1 MKNVVITGKKNWY
14 NKLLQEMKKNY
25 LLYLMILPGILYII
39 IFRYIPMYGLTI
51 AFKDYKI
58 TSSISNAP
66 WIGLENFVD
75 LFQRNAF
82 QRAFC
87 NNIIISISKLIF
99 GFPAPIILALLI
111 NEVKR
116 SKLKKLVQTAV
127 ILPNFISWI
136 VIYGLMTAIFSPNTG
151 IMSSVASLIGYQGEI
166 VNLLTNK
173 DTFREV
179 ITISYIWQAAGIGT
193 IVYLAA
199 ISGID
204 MEQYEAAALD
214 GAGRWRQMWHITL
227 ANLKPTIIT
236 LLIFRVGGIMNAG
249 FDQIFA
255 ISNDIVISKADIIS
269 TYVYRLGLEQ
279 RKFGIATAAGFLE
292 SVIGLVLVLITNQI
306 ARVIDRDSAIMWGDG

>member
-1 MKNVVITGKKNWY
+1 MKNAVTNKRKNKFY
-14 NKLLQEMKKNY
+14 NLLHGIRRDY
-25 LLYLMILPGILYII
+25 LLYLMILPGIVYVI
-39 IFRYIPMYGLTI
+39 IFKYIPMYGITI

-58 TSSISNAP
+58 TSGISKAN
-66 WIGLENFVD
+66 WVGFDNFID
-75 LFQRNAF
+75 LFHRNAF
-82 QRAFC
+82 QRAFY
-87 NNIIISISKLIF
+87 NNIIISLSKLIF

-111 NEVKR
+111 NEIRR
-116 SKLKKLVQTAV
+116 SKLKKIVQTSV

-151 IMSSVASLIGYQGEI
+151 IMSSMAHFLGYEGTV

-173 DTFREV
+173 DTFRKL

-193 IVYLAA
+193 IVYLAS

-204 MEQYEAAALD
+204 SEQYEAAALD

-255 ISNDIVISKADIIS
+255 ISNDIVIAKADIIS

-279 RKFGIATAAGFLE
+279 RKFSTATAAGLLE
-292 SVIGLVLVLITNQI
+292 SMIGLVLVLVMNKI
-306 ARVIDRDSAIMWGDG
+306 AKTIDKDSAIL

>member
-1 MKNVVITGKKNWY
+1 MKNVIITKKKKKH
-14 NKLLQEMKKNY
+14 NKFLQGIRRDY
-25 LLYLMILPGILYII
+25 LLYLMILPGILYVI
-39 IFRYIPMYGLTI
+39 IFKYIPMYGMTI
-51 AFKDYKI
+51 AFKDYNI
-58 TSSISNAP
+58 TSSISDAV
-66 WIGLENFVD
+66 WVGFDNFID
-75 LFQRNAF
+75 LFRRNAF
-82 QRAFC
+82 QRAFY
-87 NNIIISISKLIF
+87 NNIIISLSKLVF
-99 GFPAPIILALLI
+99 GFPMPIILALLI
-111 NEVKR
+111 NEIKR
-116 SKLKKLVQTAV
+116 TKLKKIVQTSV

-151 IMSSVASLIGYQGEI
+151 VMSSIAHIFGYHGDI

-173 DTFREV
+173 DTFREL

-193 IVYLAA
+193 IVYLAS

-204 MEQYEAAALD
+204 TEQYEAAALD

-279 RKFGIATAAGFLE
+279 RKFSIATAAGFLE
-292 SVIGLVLVLITNQI
+292 SMIGLVLVLVMNKI
-306 ARVIDRDSAIMWGDG
+306 AKTIDKDSAII

>member
-1 MKNVVITGKKNWY
+1 MNNVVVTNKKTWY
-14 NKLLQEMKKNY
+14 RKLWKTVKRNY
-25 LLYLMILPGILYII
+25 LLYLMILPGILYIVV
-39 IFRYIPMYGLTI
+39 FKYIPMYGLTI

-58 TSSISNAP
+58 TSSLLDAA
-66 WIGLENFVD
+66 WIGFDNFTD
-75 LFQRNAF
+75 LFHRNAF
-82 QRAFC
+82 QRAFL
-87 NNIIISISKLIF
+87 NNIIISLSKLFF

-116 SKLKKLVQTAV
+116 NKLKKLVQTAV

-151 IMSSVASLIGYQGEI
+151 VVSSVAAFFGYHGEFI
-166 VNLLTNK
+166 NLLTNK
-173 DTFREV
+173 ETFREV

-193 IVYLAA
+193 IVYLAS

-204 MEQYEAAALD
+204 TEQYEAAALD

-227 ANLKPTIIT
+227 SNLKPTIIT
-236 LLIFRVGGIMNAG
+236 LLIFRVGGIMHAG

-279 RKFGIATAAGFLE
+279 RKFGIASAAGLLE
-292 SVIGLVLVLITNQI
+292 SVIGLILVLIMNKV
-306 ARVIDRDSAIMWGDG
+306 AKMIDRDSAIV

>member
-1 MKNVVITGKKNWY
+1 MNNVVITNKKKWY
-14 NKLLQEMKKNY
+14 TKLLQAVKRNY

-39 IFRYIPMYGLTI
+39 VFRYVPMYGLTI

-58 TSSISNAP
+58 TSSFSNAL
-66 WIGLENFVD
+66 WVGFDNFTD
-75 LFQRNAF
+75 LFHRNAF
-82 QRAFC
+82 QRAFY
-87 NNIIISISKLIF
+87 NNIIISLSKLVF

-116 SKLKKLVQTAV
+116 NKLKKLVQTAV

-151 IMSSVASLIGYQGEI
+151 VMSSIAAFFGYQGEFI
-166 VNLLTNK
+166 NLLTNK
-173 DTFREV
+173 ETFREV

-193 IVYLAA
+193 IVYLAS

-204 MEQYEAAALD
+204 TEQYEAAALD

-227 ANLKPTIIT
+227 SNLKPTIIT

-279 RKFGIATAAGFLE
+279 RKFSIASAAGLLE
-292 SVIGLVLVLITNQI
+292 SVIGLVLVLIMNNI
-306 ARVIDRDSAIMWGDG
+306 AKMIDKDSAIV

>member
-1 MKNVVITGKKNWY
+1 MKNVVIAGKRKWY
-14 NKLLQEMKKNY
+14 DKLLLGVKRNY
-25 LLYLMILPGILYII
+25 LLYLMLLPGILYIV

-58 TSSISNAP
+58 TSTFTNAA
-66 WIGLENFVD
+66 WIGLDNFID
-75 LFQRNAF
+75 LFSRNAF
-82 QRAFC
+82 QRAFA
-87 NNIIISISKLIF
+87 NNLIISFSKLIF
-99 GFPAPIILALLI
+99 GFPTPIILALLI
-111 NEVKR
+111 NEIHR
-116 SKLKKLVQTAV
+116 SKIKKLVQTAV

-151 IMSSVASLIGYQGEI
+151 VMASVAGFFGYHGEV

-173 DTFREV
+173 DSFREV

-193 IVYLAA
+193 IVYLAS

-204 MEQYEAAALD
+204 TEQYEAAALD

-227 ANLKPTIIT
+227 ANLRPTIVT
-236 LLIFRVGGIMNAG
+236 LLIFRAGGIMNAG

-279 RKFGIATAAGFLE
+279 RKFGIATAAGLLE
-292 SVIGLVLVLITNQI
+292 SVIGLVLVLVTNKI
-306 ARVIDRDSAIMWGDG
+306 AKIVDRDSAII

>member
-1 MKNVVITGKKNWY
+1 MKNVAITGKKSWY
-14 NKLLQEMKKNY
+14 NKLLLEMKKNY

-66 WIGLENFVD
+66 WIGFANFID
-75 LFQRNAF
+75 LFRRNAF

-87 NNIIISISKLIF
+87 NNIIISFSKLIF

-151 IMSSVASLIGYQGEI
+151 IMASLASLIGYRGEV

-204 MEQYEAAALD
+204 TEQYEAAALD

-292 SVIGLVLVLITNQI
+292 SMIGLVLVLITNQI
-306 ARVIDRDSAIMWGDG
+306 ARVIDRDSAIM

>member
-1 MKNVVITGKKNWY
+1 MKNAVTNKRKNRFY
-14 NKLLQEMKKNY
+14 NLLHGIRREY
-25 LLYLMILPGILYII
+25 LLYLMILPGIVYVI
-39 IFRYIPMYGLTI
+39 IFKYIPMYGITI

-58 TSSISNAP
+58 TSSISEAN
-66 WIGLENFVD
+66 WVGLDNFID
-75 LFQRNAF
+75 LFHRNAF
-82 QRAFC
+82 QRAFY
-87 NNIIISISKLIF
+87 NNIIISLSKLIF

-111 NEVKR
+111 NEIRR
-116 SKLKKLVQTAV
+116 SKLKKLVQTSV

-151 IMSSVASLIGYQGEI
+151 IMSSMAHFLGYEGTV

-173 DTFREV
+173 ETFREL

-193 IVYLAA
+193 IVYLAS

-204 MEQYEAAALD
+204 SEQYEAAALD

-279 RKFGIATAAGFLE
+279 RKFSTATAAGLLE
-292 SVIGLVLVLITNQI
+292 SVIGLVLVLVMNKI
-306 ARVIDRDSAIMWGDG
+306 AKTIDKDSAII

>member
-1 MKNVVITGKKNWY
+1 MNNVVITNKKKWY
-14 NKLLQEMKKNY
+14 SKLLQALKRNY
-25 LLYLMILPGILYII
+25 LLYLMILPGIIYII
-39 IFRYIPMYGLTI
+39 VFRYIPMYGLTI

-58 TSSISNAP
+58 TSSFSNAV
-66 WIGLENFVD
+66 WVGFDNFTD
-75 LFQRNAF
+75 LFHRNAF
-82 QRAFC
+82 QRAFY
-87 NNIIISISKLIF
+87 NNIIISLSKLVF

-116 SKLKKLVQTAV
+116 NKLKKLVQTAV

-151 IMSSVASLIGYQGEI
+151 VMSSVAALFGYHGEI
-166 VNLLTNK
+166 INLLTSK
-173 DTFREV
+173 ETFRDL

-193 IVYLAA
+193 IVYLAS

-204 MEQYEAAALD
+204 TEQYEAAALD

-227 ANLKPTIIT
+227 SNLKPTIIT

-279 RKFGIATAAGFLE
+279 RKFSIASAAGLLE
-292 SVIGLVLVLITNQI
+292 SLIGLVLVLIMNNI
-306 ARVIDRDSAIMWGDG
+306 AKMIDRESAIV

>member
-1 MKNVVITGKKNWY
+1 MNNVVFTNKKRWY
-14 NKLLQEMKKNY
+14 TKLLQAVKRNY

-39 IFRYIPMYGLTI
+39 VFRYVPMYGLTI

-58 TSSISNAP
+58 TSSFSNAV
-66 WIGLENFVD
+66 WVGFDNFID
-75 LFQRNAF
+75 LFHRNAF
-82 QRAFC
+82 QRAFY
-87 NNIIISISKLIF
+87 NNIIISLSKLIF

-116 SKLKKLVQTAV
+116 NKLKKLVQTAV

-151 IMSSVASLIGYQGEI
+151 VMSSIAAFFGYHGEFI
-166 VNLLTNK
+166 NLLTNK
-173 DTFREV
+173 ETFREV

-193 IVYLAA
+193 IVYLAS

-204 MEQYEAAALD
+204 TEQYEAAALD

-227 ANLKPTIIT
+227 SNLKPTIIT

-279 RKFGIATAAGFLE
+279 RKFSIASAAGLLE
-292 SVIGLVLVLITNQI
+292 SVIGLVLVLIMNNI
-306 ARVIDRDSAIMWGDG
+306 AKMIDKDSAIV

>member
-1 MKNVVITGKKNWY
+1 
-14 NKLLQEMKKNY
+14 
-25 LLYLMILPGILYII
+25 
-39 IFRYIPMYGLTI
+39 
-51 AFKDYKI
+51 
-58 TSSISNAP
+58 
-66 WIGLENFVD
+66 
-75 LFQRNAF
+75 
-82 QRAFC
+82 
-87 NNIIISISKLIF
+87 
-99 GFPAPIILALLI
+99 
-111 NEVKR
+111 
-116 SKLKKLVQTAV
+116 LKKLVQTAV

-151 IMSSVASLIGYQGEI
+151 IMASLASLIGYRGEV

-204 MEQYEAAALD
+204 TEQYEAAALD

-227 ANLKPTIIT
+227 ASLKPTIIT

-292 SVIGLVLVLITNQI
+292 SMIGLVLVLITNQI
-306 ARVIDRDSAIMWGDG
+306 ARVIDRDSAIM

>member
-1 MKNVVITGKKNWY
+1 MNNVATTSKKKRHR
-14 NKLLQEMKKNY
+14 KLLQTLKRDY
-25 LLYLMILPGILYII
+25 LLYLMILPGILYIL

-58 TSSISNAP
+58 TSSFSNAM
-66 WIGLENFVD
+66 WIGFDNFIN

-87 NNIIISISKLIF
+87 NNIIISLSKLVF

-151 IMSSVASLIGYQGEI
+151 VMSSIAAFFGYHGEI
-166 VNLLTNK
+166 INLLTNK

-179 ITISYIWQAAGIGT
+179 IVISYIWQAAGIGT
-193 IVYLAA
+193 IVYLAS

-204 MEQYEAAALD
+204 AEQYEAAALD

-227 ANLKPTIIT
+227 SNLKPTIIT
-236 LLIFRVGGIMNAG
+236 LLIFRVGGIMHAG

-279 RKFGIATAAGFLE
+279 RKFSIASAAGLLE
-292 SVIGLVLVLITNQI
+292 SVIGLMLVLIMNKI
-306 ARVIDRDSAIMWGDG
+306 AKTIDRDSAIV

>member
-1 MKNVVITGKKNWY
+1 MNNVVITNKKKWY
-14 NKLLQEMKKNY
+14 TKLLQAVKRNY

-39 IFRYIPMYGLTI
+39 VFRYVPMYGLTI

-58 TSSISNAP
+58 TSSFSNAL
-66 WIGLENFVD
+66 WVGFDNFID
-75 LFQRNAF
+75 LFHRNAF
-82 QRAFC
+82 QRAFY
-87 NNIIISISKLIF
+87 NNIIISLSKLVF

-116 SKLKKLVQTAV
+116 NKLKKLVQTAV

-151 IMSSVASLIGYQGEI
+151 VMSSIAAFFGYHGELI
-166 VNLLTNK
+166 NLLTNK

-193 IVYLAA
+193 IVYLAS

-204 MEQYEAAALD
+204 TEQYEAAALD

-227 ANLKPTIIT
+227 SNLKPTIIT

-279 RKFGIATAAGFLE
+279 RKFSIASAAGLLE
-292 SVIGLVLVLITNQI
+292 SVIGLVLVLIMNNI
-306 ARVIDRDSAIMWGDG
+306 AKMIDKDSAIV

>member
-1 MKNVVITGKKNWY
+1 MKNVVITKKKKKH
-14 NKLLQEMKKNY
+14 NKFLQGIRRDY
-25 LLYLMILPGILYII
+25 LLYLMILPGILYVI
-39 IFRYIPMYGLTI
+39 IFKYIPMYGMTI
-51 AFKDYKI
+51 AFKDYNI
-58 TSSISNAP
+58 TSSISDAV
-66 WIGLENFVD
+66 WVGFDNFID
-75 LFQRNAF
+75 LFRRNAF
-82 QRAFC
+82 QRAFY
-87 NNIIISISKLIF
+87 NNIIISLSKLVF
-99 GFPAPIILALLI
+99 GFPMPIILALLI
-111 NEVKR
+111 NEIKR
-116 SKLKKLVQTAV
+116 TKLKKIVQTSV

-151 IMSSVASLIGYQGEI
+151 VMSSIAHIFGYQGDI

-173 DTFREV
+173 DTFREL

-193 IVYLAA
+193 IVYLAS

-204 MEQYEAAALD
+204 TEQYEAAALD

-279 RKFGIATAAGFLE
+279 RKFSIATAAGFLE
-292 SVIGLVLVLITNQI
+292 SMIGLVLVLAMNKI
-306 ARVIDRDSAIMWGDG
+306 AKTIDKDSAII

>member
-1 MKNVVITGKKNWY
+1 MNNVVIISKKKWY
-14 NKLLQEMKKNY
+14 SKLLQEVKRNY
-25 LLYLMILPGILYII
+25 LLYLMILPGILYIVV
-39 IFRYIPMYGLTI
+39 FKYIPMYGLTI

-58 TSSISNAP
+58 TSDISDAV
-66 WIGLENFVD
+66 WIGLDNFTS
-75 LFQRNAF
+75 LFHRNAF
-82 QRAFC
+82 QRAFI
-87 NNIIISISKLIF
+87 NNIIISISKLFF

-111 NEVKR
+111 NEIKR
-116 SKLKKLVQTAV
+116 NKLKKLVQTAV

-151 IMSSVASLIGYQGEI
+151 VVSSVATFFGYRGDFI
-166 VNLLTNK
+166 NLLTNK

-179 ITISYIWQAAGIGT
+179 ITISYIWQAAGVGT
-193 IVYLAA
+193 IVYLAS

-204 MEQYEAAALD
+204 VEQYEAAALD

-227 ANLKPTIIT
+227 SNLKPTIIT

-279 RKFGIATAAGFLE
+279 RKFSIASAAGLLE
-292 SVIGLVLVLITNQI
+292 SSIGLILVLVTNKI
-306 ARVIDRDSAIMWGDG
+306 AKKIDKDSAIV

>member
-1 MKNVVITGKKNWY
+1 MKNAVTNKRKNKFY
-14 NKLLQEMKKNY
+14 HLLHGIRRDY
-25 LLYLMILPGILYII
+25 LLYLMILPGIVYII
-39 IFRYIPMYGLTI
+39 IFKYIPMYGITI

-58 TSSISNAP
+58 TSGISEAD
-66 WIGLENFVD
+66 WAGLDNFID
-75 LFQRNAF
+75 LFRRNAF
-82 QRAFC
+82 QRAFY
-87 NNIIISISKLIF
+87 NNIIISLSKLIF
-99 GFPAPIILALLI
+99 GFPSPIILALLI
-111 NEVKR
+111 NEIRR
-116 SKLKKLVQTAV
+116 SKLKKIVQTSV

-151 IMSSVASLIGYQGEI
+151 IMSSIAHFLGYEGTA

-173 DTFREV
+173 DTFREL

-193 IVYLAA
+193 IVYLAS

-204 MEQYEAAALD
+204 SEQYEAAALD

-255 ISNDIVISKADIIS
+255 ISNDIVIAKADIIS

-279 RKFGIATAAGFLE
+279 RKFSTATAAGLLE
-292 SVIGLVLVLITNQI
+292 SVIGLVLVLVMNKI
-306 ARVIDRDSAIMWGDG
+306 AKTVDKDSAII

>member
-1 MKNVVITGKKNWY
+1 MNNVVVTNKKTWY
-14 NKLLQEMKKNY
+14 RKIWKTVKRNY
-25 LLYLMILPGILYII
+25 LLYLMILPGILYIVV
-39 IFRYIPMYGLTI
+39 FKYIPMYGLTI

-58 TSSISNAP
+58 TSSLLDAM
-66 WIGLENFVD
+66 WIGFDNFTN

-82 QRAFC
+82 QRAFL
-87 NNIIISISKLIF
+87 NNIIISLSKLFF

-116 SKLKKLVQTAV
+116 NKLKKLVQTAV

-151 IMSSVASLIGYQGEI
+151 VMSSVAALFGYHGEFI
-166 VNLLTNK
+166 NLLTNK
-173 DTFREV
+173 ETFREV

-193 IVYLAA
+193 IVYLAS

-204 MEQYEAAALD
+204 TEQYEAAALD

-227 ANLKPTIIT
+227 SNLKPTIIT

-279 RKFGIATAAGFLE
+279 RKFGIASAAGLLE
-292 SVIGLVLVLITNQI
+292 SVIGLILVLIMNKV
-306 ARVIDRDSAIMWGDG
+306 AKMIDKDSAIV